1 MAGGRIAGITIEIG
15 GDTTK
20 LSHSLKGIDKDL
32 KQTKN
37 TLKDVD
43 KLLKL
48 DPTNTDLLRQKQ
60 KALKDAI
67 TQTKERLEQ
76 LKAAQAQVQEGT
88 AEWDAL
94 QREII
99 ATEQDLSGLEDEYR
113 EFGSVASQQLI
124 AVGNKLQDV
133 GGKVEEVGN
142 KLKGFSAAGAAV
154 VTALVGLGVQAAN
167 TADDLNTLAKQ
178 TGLTTA
184 EIQKMQYAADLVDVS
199 VETITGA
206 LSRMKKTMTGQP
218 EVWEQLGVSVTNA
231 DGSMR
236 SSTDVFYDVLQ
247 ALSQIENETERDQLA
262 MAVFGKGADELAG
275 IIDDGG
281 QALHD
286 YGEEAEAL
294 GLILDQDVIDEMNDV
309 NDQLDKSKA
318 QLKAAGLQ
326 MGAKVGKVLI
336 PIIEKIAAGIEK
348 LTGWLEKLS
357 PEQLQV
363 IMTVASIIA
372 VVAPLLIVIGKV
384 IAAIGTAIS
393 LVGKVMTV
401 LTAANPVVLIVIAVI
416 AALVAIGIALYKN
429 WDTIKAKAI
438 ELWNTIKE
446 KFNAIKESVTTAIA
460 GAKEAVVNKWNEM
473 KTTVTETVEN
483 IKTGI
488 AEKWDAIKTTVT
500 TKVEAVKNAIV
511 NKFNTMKA
519 TLQGIVNKIKSLFNF
534 NWKTPKLKLPH
545 LTITYEPANSA
556 IAKFFG
562 VTQIPHLSVEWYK
575 KAMQNPVLFTSPTI
589 VGTPYGAKGFGE
601 SGAEIVMGL
610 DKLRELVGSQERN
623 VNVQVVLQGDAR
635 SLFRVM
641 SQTNN
646 TRTRATGYNAFAM
659 GV

>member
-1 MAGGRIAGITIEIG
+1 M
-15 GDTTK
+15 
-20 LSHSLKGIDKDL
+20 
-32 KQTKN
+32 
-37 TLKDVD
+37 
-43 KLLKL
+43 
-48 DPTNTDLLRQKQ
+48 
-60 KALKDAI
+60 
-67 TQTKERLEQ
+67 
-76 LKAAQAQVQEGT
+76 
-88 AEWDAL
+88 
-94 QREII
+94 
-99 ATEQDLSGLEDEYR
+99 
-113 EFGSVASQQLI
+113 
-124 AVGNKLQDV
+124 
-133 GGKVEEVGN
+133 
-142 KLKGFSAAGAAV
+142 
-154 VTALVGLGVQAAN
+154 
-167 TADDLNTLAKQ
+167 
-178 TGLTTA
+178 
-184 EIQKMQYAADLVDVS
+184 
-199 VETITGA
+199 
-206 LSRMKKTMTGQP
+206 
-218 EVWEQLGVSVTNA
+218 
-231 DGSMR
+231 
-236 SSTDVFYDVLQ
+236 
-247 ALSQIENETERDQLA
+247 
-262 MAVFGKGADELAG
+262 
-275 IIDDGG
+275 
-281 QALHD
+281 
-286 YGEEAEAL
+286 
-294 GLILDQDVIDEMNDV
+294 
-309 NDQLDKSKA
+309 
-318 QLKAAGLQ
+318 
-326 MGAKVGKVLI
+326 
-336 PIIEKIAAGIEK
+336 
-348 LTGWLEKLS
+348 
-357 PEQLQV
+357 
-363 IMTVASIIA
+363 
-372 VVAPLLIVIGKV
+372 
-384 IAAIGTAIS
+384 
-393 LVGKVMTV
+393 

-589 VGTPYGAKGFGE
+589 VGTPSGAKGFGE

>member
-32 KQTKN
+32 RQTKN

-99 ATEQDLSGLEDEYR
+99 ATEQDLSGLEGEYKQ
-113 EFGSVASQQLI
+113 FGSVASQQLI
-124 AVGNKLQDV
+124 AVGIKLQDV

-167 TADDLNTLAKQ
+167 TADDLNTLAQQ

-326 MGAKVGKVLI
+326 MGAKVGKVL
-336 PIIEKIAAGIEK
+336 
-348 LTGWLEKLS
+348 
-357 PEQLQV
+357 QV

-372 VVAPLLIVIGKV
+372 VMAPLLIVIGKV

-589 VGTPYGAKGFGE
+589 VGTPSGAKGFGE